1 MDLSLQGKLTK
12 VLPVQSGVGKN
23 SGKEWKRQSFVI
35 EIQDGAYATEVAFDI
50 FGDKPNADVSKYA
63 IGTMLTVRFDIRS
76 HEYNGRYFSN
86 ITAWSVE
93 PAQGSFAVPSQPAVA
108 PQNSSTVSAPTAPTT
123 SSTQEPVTD
132 SDLPF

>member
-35 EIQDGAYATEVAFDI
+35 EIQDGSYTSEVAFDI
-50 FGDKPNADVSKYA
+50 FGDKPNADVSKYE

-93 PAQGSFAVPSQPAVA
+93 PAQGGFSVPSQPVPA
-108 PQNSSTVSAPTAPTT
+108 PQKASMASEAST
-123 SSTQEPVTD
+123 SSEQEPVTD